1 MEGIEE
7 EGSDPPLAPAP
18 TGPSEEYRLRFKR
31 SAPTGVDDLEREMDG
46 ENEESNMG
54 SLMDLDLFWTESG
67 QPMLASLTLSDA
79 RVVREHVTSPEF
91 FDGEV
96 DSIQFS
102 SKGGHRSVTMTL
114 GGATVLLWEPDEI
127 IDDSTLASLDPKLGF
142 LGMQEEI
149 KNLDDCHTGECLTEP
164 QVSNLKQKHPG
175 VRVIGCSWVSA
186 FKSETRA
193 RCRIVAKDLARG
205 SSAKALGFSSPTP
218 SIEGLHLFLTLASN
232 RNYRLLSVDVSHAFT
247 HSPIPKDEWIILKM
261 PLSVSFESGEPVH
274 MLLHRSLNGLRNASA
289 HWMLLLSRTIQSV
302 GLWSDSIEPCIYG
315 GFIRDPKSNEVVGS
329 AMLVA
334 YVDDILIASSSLKAE
349 EIIVK
354 TIGGV
359 VPVKTTG
366 QVHRAEDG
374 GGELTFIG
382 RKISRHPG
390 HSGILLS
397 VADKYLASTYEEFG
411 IASGSS
417 AAPDVAAH
425 LEKTVSDVQAK
436 KPLSP
441 EA

>member
-1 MEGIEE
+1 MLLEPVGKCQIWKELRKR
-7 EGSDPPLAPAP
+7 GL
-18 TGPSEEYRLRFKR
+18 TLRWLQNLQVLSEEYRLRFKR
-31 SAPTGVDDLEREMDG
+31 SAPSSVDDLEREMDG

-79 RVVREHVTSPEF
+79 ILVREHVTSPEF

-175 VRVIGCSWVSA
+175 VRVIGCRWVSA
-186 FKSETRA
+186 FKSETRV

-232 RNYRLLSVDVSHAFT
+232 RNYRLLSVDVSHAFM
-247 HSPIPKDEWIILKM
+247 HSPIPKDEWIL
-261 PLSVSFESGEPVH
+261 ED
-274 MLLHRSLNGLRNASA
+274 ASEC
-289 HWMLLLSRTIQSV
+289 L
-302 GLWSDSIEPCIYG
+302 
-315 GFIRDPKSNEVVGS
+315 F
-329 AMLVA
+329 
-334 YVDDILIASSSLKAE
+334 
-349 EIIVK
+349 
-354 TIGGV
+354 
-359 VPVKTTG
+359 
-366 QVHRAEDG
+366 
-374 GGELTFIG
+374 
-382 RKISRHPG
+382 
-390 HSGILLS
+390 
-397 VADKYLASTYEEFG
+397 
-411 IASGSS
+411 
-417 AAPDVAAH
+417 
-425 LEKTVSDVQAK
+425 
-436 KPLSP
+436 
-441 EA
+441 